1 VAAPLN
7 ATDAPLPPLIV
18 PVRVHNEGVTF
29 RVKVLEAFEALAIRV
44 ACWGLETAATVA
56 VKLAVDEPVGTCTLP
71 GTPTLELFEET
82 ITLNPGD
89 GAGPLKEIVHVE
101 DAGPVTVFG
110 KQESPATLVTCVIEI
125 VPLVSMAGVVVPLP
139 NMALA
144 DSSCIGALVSGALGA
159 MLNATFTSGPPGIGV
174 VFIP

>member
-1 VAAPLN
+1 M
-7 ATDAPLPPLIV
+7 V
-18 PVRVHNEGVTF
+18 PVRAQSEGETF
-29 RVKVLEAFEALAIRV
+29 NVKVLEPFEALAVRV
-44 ACWGLETAATVA
+44 ACCALETAATAA
-56 VKLAVDEPVGTCTLP
+56 VKLALDDPAGASTLP
-71 GTPTLELFEET
+71 GTLTLELFEET

-125 VPLVSMAGVVVPLP
+125 VPPVSMTGVEVPLP
-139 NMALA
+139 SMALA

-159 MLNATFTSGPPGIGV
+159 MLSATFTSGPAGIGV